1 MNKLEFLLFLND
13 LVQEDEA
20 TYSSKKTRLGVVH
33 QWNIGTDVVRWHE
46 DALMYQ
52 MKNDFWWDEDGD
64 GGVMLVDESDF
75 ETLTKDLC
83 NQLGRTPRVKPQ
95 SGCLIL

>member
-33 QWNIGTDVVRWHE
+33 QWNIGKTDAIFVQWHE
-46 DALMYQ
+46 GALHYQ
-52 MKNDFWWDEDGD
+52 EAEFFADLDGAEL
-64 GGVMLVDESDF
+64 GFDESEF
-75 ETLTKDLC
+75 ETLTTIFCDKV
-83 NQLGRTPRVKPQ
+83 GRTPRVKPQ